1 VDCATAGSIVL
12 AFGRSAATAVGRTGS
27 SFGAVASVALNLGA
41 LAATSAAWPAVAGAA
56 SANTVTAGCGM
67 PPGAGCG
74 VTAGVAAA
82 PKVGAGAVVIT
93 APGVNGCRHGI
104 DREHRWRWDI
114 CRFGVARRFGVIAGL
129 WLLAE
134 LGVRLRLVV
143 VGNFTWSRGR
153 IGRGRIRDIGSI
165 GSVGA
170 AGRIGGTG
178 GLRFAGGLCCL
189 GAIVLRRGLGQ
200 IRLRR
205 CRGLAGG
212 SRRQL
217 RRLRGWSLRAVVEQA
232 VERRFARARGTLRRV
247 CLMRRRR
254 LIGAGSRFGRNLGHG
269 NLRISGV

>member
-1 VDCATAGSIVL
+1 MPLHVPLLPWPEISWATVP
-12 AFGRSAATAVGRTGS
+12 VPS
-27 SFGAVASVALNLGA
+27 SSGHQPTKPDEMVTV
-41 LAATSAAWPAVAGAA
+41 AVAG
-56 SANTVTAGCGM
+56 
-67 PPGAGCG
+67 
-74 VTAGVAAA
+74 
-82 PKVGAGAVVIT
+82 
-93 APGVNGCRHGI
+93 
-104 DREHRWRWDI
+104 WRWEI

-165 GSVGA
+165 GSVGG

-189 GAIVLRRGLGQ
+189 GAIVLRRGPGQ

-212 SRRQL
+212 SRRRL
-217 RRLRGWSLRAVVEQA
+217 RGLRGWSLRAAVEQA
-232 VERRFARARGTLRRV
+232 VERRFARARGT
-247 CLMRRRR
+247 C
-254 LIGAGSRFGRNLGHG
+254 GACAWRGAADL
-269 NLRISGV
+269 